1 MCNEIRNKIDI
12 LARLFK
18 EDKIGIATVHRRMK
32 GLLTG
37 FVLEDKQVAYE
48 YLNSLIQF

>member
-1 MCNEIRNKIDI
+1 MCNEIRNKIEI

-37 FVLEDKQVAYE
+37 FEPKDKRAAFA
-48 YLNSLIQF
+48 YLNSLID